1 MLRLASDEN
10 LHGRLVRAL
19 QRQSPRLDLVRIND
33 AGLRGADDP
42 TVLEWAATE
51 NRILLTHDRQ
61 TMIDFAF
68 DRVRQ
73 ELPMPGLF
81 VVDDDASF
89 SLIVNDILLLN
100 EASEQDEWSDRV
112 LFLPMR

>member
-10 LHGRLVRAL
+10 LHGRLVRTL
-19 QRQSPRLDLVRIND
+19 QRQSPRLDLVRIED
-33 AGLRGADDP
+33 AGLRGEDDP
-42 TVLEWAATE
+42 TVLEWAASE

-81 VVDDDASF
+81 VVDDEASF
-89 SLIVNDILLLN
+89 RVIVNDILLLN

-112 LFLPMR
+112 LFLPM

>member
-10 LHGRLVRAL
+10 LHGRLVRML

-33 AGLRGADDP
+33 AGLRGEDDP
-42 TVLEWAATE
+42 TVLAWAATE

-73 ELPMPGLF
+73 DMAMPGLF
-81 VVDDDASF
+81 VVDDEASF
-89 SLIVNDILLLN
+89 NLIVSDILLLN
-100 EASEQDEWSDRV
+100 EASEQDEWPDRV
-112 LFLPMR
+112 LFLPMK